1 MQQLTISNQVISTHN
16 GFYSLN
22 DLHRASGAEKKHQ
35 PALFFRNAEVQE
47 LISEIERSTNLQNIK
62 L

>member
-16 GFYSLN
+16 VFYSLN